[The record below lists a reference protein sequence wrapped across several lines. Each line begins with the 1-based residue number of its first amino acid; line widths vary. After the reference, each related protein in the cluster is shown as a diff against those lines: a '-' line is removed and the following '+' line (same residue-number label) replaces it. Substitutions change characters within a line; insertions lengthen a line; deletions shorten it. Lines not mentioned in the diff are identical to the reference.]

1 MTEPAHK
8 ILVRKYLDWEKVCNR
23 LSRYEYIGKHYN
35 LEALQDCSEKSPY
48 YCHYLA
54 WRLGTWE
61 DEKSFAFFNELLKH
75 GSLLPNWDKKTKDE
89 DPSKRYEYDKFFHFL
104 WELQVAKLFSEINGV
119 SVEWTLSGPDLK
131 ISSNGKTFYIECFT
145 STKSFG
151 IELFVEELLRQIHP
165 NIEVLHISCIK
176 FSLPQKSNTETFLD
190 NIFSPYLNPCF
201 IDNKLK
207 EAEKE
212 WPVLL
217 PTPQGIDNFYIYAK
231 GPIQAEYISGRLP
244 NASGIPEN
252 YLAVCFKEAIGA
264 KRNSK
269 QLSQYPSV
277 LLAIN
282 FLLSTDFQGAANRQN
297 ELKELDISV
306 PIPLCDFGN
315 AIDGIF
321 FSACGIDDIPSQGNS
336 YLKIK
341 AGIEHPILSLD
352 EKFNLLSAKGD
363 SFFSQDGQCT

>member
-8 ILVRKYLDWEKVCNR
+8 ILVRKYLDWEKVSNR

-61 DEKSFAFFNELLKH
+61 DEKSFTFFNELLKH
-75 GSLLPNWDKKTKDE
+75 GSLLPNWDKKIKAE
-89 DPSKRYEYDKFFHFL
+89 DPLKRYEYENFFSFL
-104 WELQVAKLFSEINGV
+104 WELQVAKFFSEVGGV
-119 SVEWTLSGPDLK
+119 SVEWTLSGPDFK
-131 ISSNGKTFYIECFT
+131 ISSNGKTFYIECYTF
-145 STKSFG
+145 TKSFG
-151 IELFVEELLRQIHP
+151 IELFIEDLLNRIHP
-165 NIEVLHISCIK
+165 SIRTLHTSCIK
-176 FSLPQKSNTETFLD
+176 FSLPQKANTEKFLND
-190 NIFSPYLNPCF
+190 IFSPYLNPCF

-217 PTPQGIDNFYIYAK
+217 PTPQGIDNFYIYVEGNNPDK
-231 GPIQAEYISGRLP
+231 YISGRLP
-244 NASGIPEN
+244 NYSGIPEN

-264 KRNSK
+264 KRNSNK
-269 QLSQYPSV
+269 LSQHTNV

-282 FLLSTDFQGAANRQN
+282 FLLSRDFQGAANRQN

-306 PIPLCDFGN
+306 PITLCDFGN
-315 AIDGIF
+315 TIDGIF
-321 FSACGIDDIPSQGNS
+321 FSACGIDDIPSLKNS

-341 AGIEHPILSLD
+341 ADHPILSLD
-352 EKFNLLSAKGD
+352 KKFNLLSVKGD
-363 SFFSQDGQCT
+363 RFFKQ

>member
-8 ILVRKYLDWEKVCNR
+8 ILVRKYLDWEKVSNR

-61 DEKSFAFFNELLKH
+61 DEKSFTFFNELLKH
-75 GSLLPNWDKKTKDE
+75 GSLLPNWDKKIKAE
-89 DPSKRYEYDKFFHFL
+89 DPSKRYEYEKFFYFL
-104 WELQVAKLFSEINGV
+104 WELQVAKFFSDVKGV

-131 ISSNGKTFYIECFT
+131 ISSNGKTFYIECYTFI
-145 STKSFG
+145 KSFG
-151 IELFVEELLRQIHP
+151 IELFIEDLLNRIHP
-165 NIEVLHISCIK
+165 SIRTLHTSCIK
-176 FSLPQKSNTETFLD
+176 FSLPQNADTEKFLND
-190 NIFSPYLNPCF
+190 IFSPYLNPCF

-207 EAEKE
+207 KAEKE

-217 PTPQGIDNFYIYAK
+217 PTPQGIDNFYIYVLGNNPDKYIPHRVPK
-231 GPIQAEYISGRLP
+231 GSA
-244 NASGIPEN
+244 IPEN
-252 YLAVCFKEAIGA
+252 YLAVCFEEAVNA
-264 KRNSK
+264 KRNSNK
-269 QLSQYPSV
+269 LSQYPNV

-282 FLLSTDFQGAANRQN
+282 FLLGVDFQLGAKLLSEA
-297 ELKELDISV
+297 
-306 PIPLCDFGN
+306 IPLCDFGN

-321 FSACGIDDIPSQGNS
+321 FSACGIDDIPSLGNS

>member
-8 ILVRKYLDWEKVCNR
+8 ILVRKYLDWEKVSNR

-35 LEALQDCSEKSPY
+35 LKALQDCSEKSPY

-54 WRLGTWE
+54 WRLGTWKV
-61 DEKSFAFFNELLKH
+61 EKVFIFFNELLKH
-75 GSLLPNWDKKTKDE
+75 GSLLPNWDKKIKAE

-104 WELQVAKLFSEINGV
+104 WELQVAKLFSEIKGV
-119 SVEWTLSGPDLK
+119 SVEWTLAGPDLK
-131 ISSNGKTFYIECFT
+131 ISTNGKTFYIECYTF
-145 STKSFG
+145 TKSFV
-151 IELFVEELLRQIHP
+151 IELFIEELFKQIHP
-165 NIEVLHISCIK
+165 SIEILHTPCIK
-176 FSLPQKSNTETFLD
+176 FSLPQKADTEKFLND
-190 NIFSPYLNPCF
+190 IFSPYLNPCF

-217 PTPQGIDNFYIYAK
+217 PTPQGIDNCYIYVK
-231 GPIQAEYISGRLP
+231 GNIQAEYISGRLP

-252 YLAVCFKEAIGA
+252 YLAVCFKEAIKA
-264 KRNSK
+264 KRNSNE
-269 QLSQYPSV
+269 LSQYSNV

-282 FLLSTDFQGAANRQN
+282 LLLSKDFQGAANRQKELN
-297 ELKELDISV
+297 ELCLSEE
-306 PIPLCDFGN
+306 IPLCDFGN

-321 FSACGIDDIPSQGNS
+321 FSVCGIDDIPSMGNS

>member
-8 ILVRKYLDWEKVCNR
+8 ILVRKYLDWEKVSNR

-35 LEALQDCSEKSPY
+35 LKALQDCSEKSPY

-61 DEKSFAFFNELLKH
+61 YEKSFTFFNELLKH
-75 GSLLPNWDKKTKDE
+75 GILLPNWDKKIKAE
-89 DPSKRYEYDKFFHFL
+89 DPSKRYEYEKFFYFL
-104 WELQVAKLFSEINGV
+104 WELQVAKFFSDVKGV

-131 ISSNGKTFYIECFT
+131 ISSNGKTFYIECYTFI
-145 STKSFG
+145 KSFG
-151 IELFVEELLRQIHP
+151 IELFIEDLLNRIHP
-165 NIEVLHISCIK
+165 RIRTLHTSCIK
-176 FSLPQKSNTETFLD
+176 FSLPQNADTEKFLND
-190 NIFSPYLNPCF
+190 IFSPYLNPCF

-207 EAEKE
+207 KAEKE

-217 PTPQGIDNFYIYAK
+217 PTPQGIDNFYIYVE
-231 GPIQAEYISGRLP
+231 GNNQAEYISGRLP

-252 YLAVCFKEAIGA
+252 YLAVCFKEAINA
-264 KRNSK
+264 KRNSNE
-269 QLSQYPSV
+269 LSQHSNV

-282 FLLSTDFQGAANRQN
+282 FLLSTDFQGAANRQKELN
-297 ELKELDISV
+297 ELCLSEE
-306 PIPLCDFGN
+306 IPLCDFGN

-321 FSACGIDDIPSQGNS
+321 FSACGINGVPSLENS